1 MESVLSVKN
10 LSVTFGSYRALQDIE
25 LEIHPGELVVLL
37 GANGAGKST
46 LFRAIS
52 GLIRPSAGSIEY
64 NGKTITGQPAHQVVR
79 HGVSQCPE
87 GRQLFPLMSVE
98 KNLLLGAYARRGDRE
113 GVKRSLEVAY
123 DLFPTLKE
131 KRNLPAGSLSGGQQQ
146 MAAIGRALMSAPQLL
161 LLDEPS
167 IGLAP
172 LVVKQMFEAI
182 QHINDAG
189 TMVLLAEQNAN
200 MALKISHRGY
210 VLENGRIVMQDK
222 SEILAGNDEVKRAYI
237 GG

>member
-1 MESVLSVKN
+1 MLKVKN
-10 LSVTFGSYRALQDIE
+10 LSVAFGSYKALQDIE
-25 LEIHPGELVVLL
+25 LEINPGELVVLL

-46 LFRAIS
+46 LFRTIS
-52 GLIRPSAGSIEY
+52 GLVKPVAGTIEY
-64 NGKTITGQPAHQVVR
+64 NGKNISGLPAHMVVR
-79 HGVSQCPE
+79 HGISQCPE

-98 KNLLLGAYARRGDRE
+98 KNLLLGAYARRQDRE
-113 GVKRSLEVAY
+113 GVKRSLGLVY
-123 DLFPTLKE
+123 DLFPILKE
-131 KRNLPAGSLSGGQQQ
+131 KAHLPAGSLSGGQQQ
-146 MAAIGRALMSAPQLL
+146 MVAIGRAMMSAPQLL

-182 QHINDAG
+182 QRINEAG
-189 TMVLLAEQNAN
+189 AMVLLAEQNAN

-210 VLENGRIVMQDK
+210 VLENGRIVMHDK
-222 SEILAGNDEVKRAYI
+222 SEALAGNDEVKKAYI